1 MKRAG
6 RKSAAQ
12 TKSPKKD
19 RIKGSAKNKKGS
31 ARSKSSASSIT
42 FSATTLTKIK
52 NLVKKYNSKNSRKI
66 SVPTAKAVVRRGMGA
81 YSSSYRPTIRGGM
94 PNSRV
99 AWGLARLKAFMRKK
113 SRSTTANGAVNSSTI
128 KKSYTQD
135 NDLL

>member
-6 RKSAAQ
+6 RKSASQ
-12 TKSPKKD
+12 TKAPKKD
-19 RIKGSAKNKKGS
+19 RISGSKTNKVGSAKSKTS
-31 ARSKSSASSIT
+31 AKAIKFSDRTITSI
-42 FSATTLTKIK
+42 KD
-52 NLVKKYNSKNSRKI
+52 LVKRYNAKNRKKV

-81 YSSSYRPTIRGGM
+81 YSSTYRPTISGGAK
-94 PNSRV
+94 NSRT

-113 SRSTTANGAVNSSTI
+113 SGSTTANGSVNSSTI